1 MLRKMFNAR
10 DQQQIILLTNKLN
23 RMLMKERRDIST
35 FLMEAI
41 DMKNQLKALGEV
53 VIDKTLINIV
63 VNALLWSYK
72 LLT

>member
-1 MLRKMFNAR
+1 MFNAR